1 MPIKLGADRLVTP
14 MFTRTNPLLNRIPP
28 PIRNLILALLIVGSL
43 LLPEL
48 RPVLTLVLVVALP
61 VGIGLLVALPVLLP
75 PLRRLG
81 RNNLSAR
88 WAEIAGFGVAA
99 FCIVIVG
106 GIWLLPAVAART
118 GVPLALETSQDYV
131 VLGGLALVPALACA
145 GFVARFTASAPAA
158 PGAPE

>member
-1 MPIKLGADRLVTP
+1 

-48 RPVLTLVLVVALP
+48 RPVLALMLFVALP
-61 VGIGLLVALPVLLP
+61 IGAGLLVALPVLLP

-81 RNNLSAR
+81 RDNPAAR
-88 WAEIAGFGVAA
+88 RVEIAGFGVVA
-99 FCIVIVG
+99 FCLVVVAEIVFLAIAANHIGVAMTLSPQVFIVM
-106 GIWLLPAVAART
+106 V
-118 GVPLALETSQDYV
+118 
-131 VLGGLALVPALACA
+131 GLALLPALACA
-145 GFVARFTASAPAA
+145 GFVAWFTASAAAA